1 MDREMHNNDVL
12 RKVRYALD
20 LADIDMIDIFD
31 QSEVTVTR
39 AEVSEWLKAD
49 EDPDFVALTDP
60 QLATF
65 LNGLINANRGRKD
78 GPLPVPEA
86 QLTNNIVLRKL
97 KIAMNLQAD
106 GMLEILALTDF
117 QMSRHELSA
126 LFRKPGHK
134 HFRPCQDQLLRNFLH
149 GMALQYRQA
158 ED

>member
-1 MDREMHNNDVL
+1 MHNNDVL